1 MRKILLL
8 FSLSIFTL
16 LAVGQVETR
25 YFPQGNALDQ
35 IKILEKRTK
44 SIAKKQMPTFD
55 IQQMHKED
63 QIVDEMGDTPYRF
76 GKGFDVN
83 YTLKDGTW
91 RSIDGGRLWSMNFE
105 SKGAIS
111 INFVFN
117 NFYLPEGAEL
127 YITNKKNTV
136 LYGPVTQ
143 KDHTESGFFLTD
155 LIEGDDVTIYLFEP
169 SDQKENSRLTIER
182 VIHAYRG
189 STPPKAS
196 KLKGYGDAQQS
207 SHNDV
212 VCYPDWK
219 IESDAIAVVLLSNGT
234 EWCSGALIN
243 SASEG
248 TPYFLTAFHCVDS
261 NTDRELTATEKSNAE
276 KWMFKFHFTRNACG
290 GSSPTT
296 GITCN
301 GATFRSA
308 WAATDFAL
316 VEIKKNTIPYFGP
329 MKVSFLGWERNGAI
343 SPRGTAIHHPWG
355 DVMKISFDDHSIPTN
370 NQIINIGPQGFPISS
385 LWSVGFDNGIVEPG
399 SSGSPLFNSNKKVIG
414 QLIGSPNSSFVS
426 VYYGRLDQSWTGG
439 GSDATR
445 LSNWLGSSLMTT
457 NTKYMPEPSISDYGQ
472 SIVYRD
478 GTVSVDLVNY
488 IGSQKI
494 FWKNNQHLTL
504 TSGQGTT
511 RAIYRVSS
519 TALSSVS
526 VEVSIADQ
534 LTLQKSIPVLYRYLA
549 GSDTFTYGVVSPFI
563 LAGGSTTR
571 PTWTYDSSL
580 FDVTQEMN
588 PNPYTWGLFMKSKYN
603 GSSPRTTTISVSQD
617 GVILSKVVTLKPATT
632 KSLIVEDT
640 PIFKNVRIY
649 NIYGVKVYEEKN
661 TVNFNIENTNLNRGI
676 YFFESTDNEGNTVR
690 EKVMK
695 NK

>member
-83 YTLKDGTW
+83 YPLKDGTW
-91 RSIDGGRLWSMNFE
+91 RSIDGGKLWSMNFE

-127 YITNKKNTV
+127 YISNAKGTV
-136 LYGPVTQ
+136 LYGPVTH
-143 KDHTESGFFLTD
+143 KDNTNSGFFMTD
-155 LIEGDDVTIYLFEP
+155 LIEGDNVTIYLFEP
-169 SDQKENSRLTIER
+169 SDQRNKSKLTIER
-182 VIHAYRG
+182 VVHAYRG
-189 STPPKAS
+189 TISPNVS
-196 KLKGYGDAQQS
+196 KLKGYGDARYP
-207 SHNDV
+207 HNDV

-219 IESDAIAVVLLSNGT
+219 SESDAVSVILLSNGT
-234 EWCSGALIN
+234 ELCSGSLIN
-243 SASEG
+243 SVSEG
-248 TPYFLTAFHCVDS
+248 TPYFLTAFHCIDS
-261 NTDRELTATEKSNAE
+261 NTDRILSTTEKSNAE
-276 KWMFKFHFTRNACG
+276 KWLFKFHFTRNACNG
-290 GSSPTT
+290 TSATT

-301 GATFRSA
+301 GATFRAA
-308 WAATDFAL
+308 WANTDFAL
-316 VEIKKNTIPYFGP
+316 VEAKNVPYYGSAR
-329 MKVSFLGWERNGAI
+329 VSFLGWDRSGAT
-343 SPRGTAIHHPWG
+343 SPQGIGIHHPAG
-355 DVMKISFDDHSIPTN
+355 DIMKISFDNQSITTN
-370 NQIINIGPQGFPISS
+370 NSVTNFPGQAFAIGSI
-385 LWSVGFDNGIVEPG
+385 WNVNFDSGGIEGG
-399 SSGSPLFNSNKKVIG
+399 SSGSPLFNSDKKVIG
-414 QLIGSPNSSFVS
+414 QLIGTTTSSYS
-426 VYYGRLDQSWTGG
+426 SAAYGRFDQSWTGG

-445 LSNWLGSSLMTT
+445 LSNWLGSSLTT
-457 NTKYMPEPSISDYGQ
+457 TDTKYMHEPSISDYGQ

-478 GTVSVDLVNY
+478 GTVTVDLVNY

-494 FWKNNQHLTL
+494 SWKNNQHLTL

-511 RAIYRVSS
+511 RATYRVSS
-519 TALSSVS
+519 TALGSVS

-534 LTLQKSIPVLYRYLA
+534 LTLQKSIPVLYRYLV

-588 PNPYTWGLFMKSKYN
+588 PNPYTWGLLLKSKYN

-617 GVILSKVVTLKPATT
+617 GEVLSKVITLKPATT

-676 YFFESTDNEGNTVR
+676 YFFESTDNEGNIVR
-690 EKVMK
+690 KKVMK